1 MERKRTR
8 PANVFGDD
16 DEPSSQEPENKKIR
30 SSGTGVPSYRPT
42 PSDSSLQNAAP
53 RPDQIKAMIAQ
64 KKAQLEAMAASL
76 RPSQPRPPSIS
87 VNSAVLPSSTSTSI
101 TTSASNSSQNNF
113 MSSGIDPDLQR
124 KILEA
129 KERVKVNLAKAN
141 PYLPS
146 TSSLA
151 KAADDS
157 SKAKGGLK
165 VEAHPALLLDQSGKL
180 DLKRVAALI
189 PKPNFA
195 TVKANQRAS
204 PATLKQ
210 ETKVLSTPSEELN
223 DMSQNPYFDP
233 RAGFV
238 APQRRGRK
246 KFKFIQR
253 GKYESMGTQMRAQA
267 KLEKLKEEIAQSV
280 KKAGMEAELDS
291 SDKAIKKE
299 PPPALEWWDAHLLP
313 NKTYNDID
321 AGLVKIDDED
331 SLISWFVQHPI
342 PIEPPGD
349 KGPPPPKPL
358 MLTKKEQKKLRKQRR
373 LELQKEKQ
381 DKIRLGLLPPDQPKV
396 KMSNLMRVLTNEA
409 IQDPTKAEAQVR
421 KEMQKRQETHL
432 KTNEERKLTEEQ
444 RKEKRQKKLEEDA
457 KKGTVVCVFKV
468 NDLSHPKMKFKVDTN
483 AQQLGLTGTVIIN
496 PNFSVIMVEG
506 GPKGIKYYKRL
517 MLRRIDWS
525 DTTRLGDGSGTGV
538 SGGGNEQ
545 GEDEQMMEPPK
556 ENKCVLIWQGEVK
569 DRGFKGFWFKTCPTE
584 KTAKDYLKK
593 HKAEHYW
600 DLASK
605 YVDDGLE
612 LPVL

>member
-16 DEPSSQEPENKKIR
+16 DEPSYQEPENKKIR

-76 RPSQPRPPSIS
+76 RPSQPRPLSIPF
-87 VNSAVLPSSTSTSI
+87 NSTILSSNTSTSI
-101 TTSASNSSQNNF
+101 PTSASISTQNNF

-141 PYLPS
+141 PYL
-146 TSSLA
+146 
-151 KAADDS
+151 AADDS

-195 TVKANQRAS
+195 TVKANQRVS

-210 ETKVLSTPSEELN
+210 ETKVLSTPSEELH
-223 DMSQNPYFDP
+223 DTQNPYFDP
-233 RAGFV
+233 RAGSV
-238 APQRRGRK
+238 APHRRGRK

-253 GKYESMGTQMRAQA
+253 GKYESMGKQMRAQA

-358 MLTKKEQKKLRKQRR
+358 ILTKKEQKKLRKQRR

-432 KTNEERKLTEEQ
+432 KTNEEL
-444 RKEKRQKKLEEDA
+444 
-457 KKGTVVCVFKV
+457 CVFKV

-506 GPKGIKYYKRL
+506 GPKGIKYYKKL

-525 DTTRLGDGSGTGV
+525 DTTRLGEGSGTGV

-556 ENKCVLIWQGEVK
+556 ENKCVLIWEGEVK

-584 KTAKDYLKK
+584 KTAKEYLKK

-605 YVDDGLE
+605 FVDDGLE
-612 LPVL
+612 LSVL

>member
-1 MERKRTR
+1 
-8 PANVFGDD
+8 
-16 DEPSSQEPENKKIR
+16 
-30 SSGTGVPSYRPT
+30 
-42 PSDSSLQNAAP
+42 
-53 RPDQIKAMIAQ
+53 MIAQ

-76 RPSQPRPPSIS
+76 RPSQPRPPLLPIRPL
-87 VNSAVLPSSTSTSI
+87 VLSSSTSTTSI
-101 TTSASNSSQNNF
+101 TTPVSISTQNNF
-113 MSSGIDPDLQR
+113 TSSGIDPDLQR

-157 SKAKGGLK
+157 LKAKGGLK
-165 VEAHPALLLDQSGKL
+165 VEAHPALSLDQSGKL

-195 TVKANQRAS
+195 TVKANQRAA
-204 PATLKQ
+204 PAASKQ
-210 ETKVLSTPSEELN
+210 ESKVSSTPSEELN
-223 DMSQNPYFDP
+223 DITQNPYFDP
-233 RAGFV
+233 RAGSI

-253 GKYESMGTQMRAQA
+253 GKYESIGDQMRAQA
-267 KLEKLKEEIAQSV
+267 KLEKLKEDIAQSV

-291 SDKAIKKE
+291 SDKAIKRD

-313 NKTYNDID
+313 NKTYADID
-321 AGLVKIDDED
+321 AGLALARIEDDD
-331 SLISWFVQHPI
+331 SLVTWFVQHPI
-342 PIEPPGD
+342 PIKPPGD
-349 KGPPPPKPL
+349 NGPPPPKPL

-421 KEMQKRQETHL
+421 KEMQRRQETHL
-432 KTNEERKLTEEQ
+432 KANEERKLTEEQ
-444 RKEKRQKKLEEDA
+444 RKEKRRKKLEEDA
-457 KKGTVVCVFKV
+457 KKGTIVCVFKV

-496 PNFSVIMVEG
+496 PNFNVVIVEG
-506 GPKGIKYYKRL
+506 GPKGIKYYKKL
-517 MLRRIDWS
+517 MIRRIDWS
-525 DTTRLGDGSGTGV
+525 DTTRLGEGSGAGGN
-538 SGGGNEQ
+538 GGGNEQ
-545 GEDEQMMEPPK
+545 GEDEPTAEPPK
-556 ENKCVLIWQGEVK
+556 ENKCVLIWEGEVK

-584 KTAKDYLKK
+584 KIAKDYLRK
-593 HKAEHYW
+593 HKGEHYW

-612 LPVL
+612 LPNVF